1 MLLVLFG
8 DNGSLHFF
16 GAIASVVALFY
27 FRRVF
32 MDCENEFCIYQKDDK
47 CTLDKI
53 SLDFQGI
60 CNECIYVNLDNELLE
75 ELKKKQIK

>member
-1 MLLVLFG
+1 
-8 DNGSLHFF
+8 
-16 GAIASVVALFY
+16 
-27 FRRVF
+27 

-60 CNECIYVNLDNELLE
+60 CNECIYVNLDDALLK
-75 ELKKKQIK
+75 ELKEKQIK